1 MPTVLVARVAVSLR
15 AFDTN
20 STCAKNVRR
29 NEGIYGKRYQTESAG
44 AHFQTG
50 NRRREL
56 MRPEYLRL
64 GLTIGQGQP
73 RILMYLLTEDGCS
86 QREIAE
92 NCHLDVTTLSRTLDR
107 LAEKGL
113 LERRINPQSR
123 RECQIFLTEE
133 GRKTAAEVCSCF
145 RETEKK
151 MCSGLTE
158 KELEALDAGICR
170 MLENLTEA

>member
-1 MPTVLVARVAVSLR
+1 MLVVRVAVSLR
-15 AFDTN
+15 ALDTKLDMRKK
-20 STCAKNVRR
+20 TCAEMREYMEKDIRQSLQEHIFR
-29 NEGIYGKRYQTESAG
+29 LE
-44 AHFQTG
+44 

-92 NCHLDVTTLSRTLDR
+92 NCHLDVTTLAHAGPAGGKR
-107 LAEKGL
+107 A

-133 GRKTAAEVCSCF
+133 GRKTAAEVCSAF
-145 RETEKK
+145 AKRKKK
-151 MCSGLTE
+151 MCSG
-158 KELEALDAGICR
+158 
-170 MLENLTEA
+170 

>member
-1 MPTVLVARVAVSLR
+1 MEKDIRQSLQEHIFR
-15 AFDTN
+15 L
-20 STCAKNVRR
+20 
-29 NEGIYGKRYQTESAG
+29 E
-44 AHFQTG
+44 

-107 LAEKGL
+107 MAEKGL

-133 GRKTAAEVCSCF
+133 GRETAAEVCSCF

-151 MCSGLTE
+151 M
-158 KELEALDAGICR
+158 
-170 MLENLTEA
+170 

>member
-1 MPTVLVARVAVSLR
+1 MEKDIRQSLQEHIFR
-15 AFDTN
+15 L
-20 STCAKNVRR
+20 
-29 NEGIYGKRYQTESAG
+29 E
-44 AHFQTG
+44 

-113 LERRINPQSR
+113 LEAHQSTVASGVPDLSDR
-123 RECQIFLTEE
+123 GGKGDGSRGLQLLSRN
-133 GRKTAAEVCSCF
+133 G
-145 RETEKK
+145 KK
-151 MCSGLTE
+151 DVQR
-158 KELEALDAGICR
+158 AD
-170 MLENLTEA
+170 

>member
-1 MPTVLVARVAVSLR
+1 MGAEELAAALESGAEVESL
-15 AFDTN
+15 
-20 STCAKNVRR
+20 
-29 NEGIYGKRYQTESAG
+29 YQTIYQSEGS
-44 AHFQTG
+44 
-50 NRRREL
+50 
-56 MRPEYLRL
+56 
-64 GLTIGQGQP
+64 
-73 RILMYLLTEDGCS
+73 
-86 QREIAE
+86 EIK
-92 NCHLDVTTLSRTLDR
+92 LLDR

-133 GRKTAAEVCSCF
+133 GRETAAEVCSCF

>member
-1 MPTVLVARVAVSLR
+1 MQSKRLISMKCTGFHLLRIIPTVHNCVFRQA
-15 AFDTN
+15 DIYI
-20 STCAKNVRR
+20 
-29 NEGIYGKRYQTESAG
+29 GYGKHHKLQNIS
-44 AHFQTG
+44 
-50 NRRREL
+50 NRVWNRK
-56 MRPEYLRL
+56 
-64 GLTIGQGQP
+64 
-73 RILMYLLTEDGCS
+73 
-86 QREIAE
+86 IAE

-133 GRKTAAEVCSCF
+133 GRETAAEVCSCF

-158 KELEALDAGICR
+158 KELKALDAGICR

>member
-1 MPTVLVARVAVSLR
+1 MEKDIRQSLQEHIFR
-15 AFDTN
+15 L
-20 STCAKNVRR
+20 
-29 NEGIYGKRYQTESAG
+29 E
-44 AHFQTG
+44 

-113 LERRINPQSR
+113 LERSASGCGTGLSWTCHDLSGKDRTGLLCYQPDRAFLSKDGYRI
-123 RECQIFLTEE
+123 
-133 GRKTAAEVCSCF
+133 
-145 RETEKK
+145 
-151 MCSGLTE
+151 
-158 KELEALDAGICR
+158 
-170 MLENLTEA
+170 

>member
-1 MPTVLVARVAVSLR
+1 MKKVLILEDEVNIRSFVVINLKR
-15 AFDTN
+15 AGYD
-20 STCAKNVRR
+20 AI
-29 NEGIYGKRYQTESAG
+29 EAG
-44 AHFQTG
+44 TG
-50 NRRREL
+50 QE
-56 MRPEYLRL
+56 
-64 GLTIGQGQP
+64 
-73 RILMYLLTEDGCS
+73 
-86 QREIAE
+86 A
-92 NCHLDVTTLSRTLDR
+92 LDR

-133 GRKTAAEVCSCF
+133 GRETAAEVCSCF

>member
-1 MPTVLVARVAVSLR
+1 MEKDIRQSLQEHIFR
-15 AFDTN
+15 L
-20 STCAKNVRR
+20 
-29 NEGIYGKRYQTESAG
+29 E
-44 AHFQTG
+44 

-107 LAEKGL
+107 LAEKGFWSGAS
-113 LERRINPQSR
+113 IHSR
-123 RECQIFLTEE
+123 VGSARSF
-133 GRKTAAEVCSCF
+133 
-145 RETEKK
+145 
-151 MCSGLTE
+151 
-158 KELEALDAGICR
+158 
-170 MLENLTEA
+170 

>member
-1 MPTVLVARVAVSLR
+1 MEKISDRVCQEHIFRL
-15 AFDTN
+15 
-20 STCAKNVRR
+20 
-29 NEGIYGKRYQTESAG
+29 E
-44 AHFQTG
+44 

-133 GRKTAAEVCSCF
+133 GRETAAEVCSCF

-158 KELEALDAGICR
+158 KELEALEPESGGAGKFDRSLKKTGILIKSLYTYPPP
-170 MLENLTEA
+170 MFYKAAGFMIS

>member
-1 MPTVLVARVAVSLR
+1 MEKDIRQSLQEHIFR
-15 AFDTN
+15 L
-20 STCAKNVRR
+20 
-29 NEGIYGKRYQTESAG
+29 E
-44 AHFQTG
+44 

-73 RILMYLLTEDGCS
+73 WILMYLLTEDGCS

-113 LERRINPQSR
+113 LAHQS
-123 RECQIFLTEE
+123 TV
-133 GRKTAAEVCSCF
+133 A
-145 RETEKK
+145 
-151 MCSGLTE
+151 SGVPDLSDRGG
-158 KELEALDAGICR
+158 KGDGSRGL
-170 MLENLTEA
+170 

>member
-1 MPTVLVARVAVSLR
+1 MEKDIRQSLQEHIFR
-15 AFDTN
+15 L
-20 STCAKNVRR
+20 
-29 NEGIYGKRYQTESAG
+29 E
-44 AHFQTG
+44 

-86 QREIAE
+86 QR
-92 NCHLDVTTLSRTLDR
+92 TLDR

-133 GRKTAAEVCSCF
+133 GRETAAEVCSCF

>member
-1 MPTVLVARVAVSLR
+1 MEKDIRQSLQEHIFR
-15 AFDTN
+15 L
-20 STCAKNVRR
+20 
-29 NEGIYGKRYQTESAG
+29 E
-44 AHFQTG
+44 

-86 QREIAE
+86 QREIVE

-107 LAEKGL
+107 MA
-113 LERRINPQSR
+113 
-123 RECQIFLTEE
+123 EE
-133 GRKTAAEVCSCF
+133 GRETAAEVCSCF

>member
-1 MPTVLVARVAVSLR
+1 MEKDIRQSLQEHIFR
-15 AFDTN
+15 L
-20 STCAKNVRR
+20 
-29 NEGIYGKRYQTESAG
+29 E
-44 AHFQTG
+44 

-113 LERRINPQSR
+113 LERHQSTVASGVPDLFDR
-123 RECQIFLTEE
+123 GGKGDGSRGLQLLSRN
-133 GRKTAAEVCSCF
+133 G
-145 RETEKK
+145 KK
-151 MCSGLTE
+151 DVQR
-158 KELEALDAGICR
+158 AD
-170 MLENLTEA
+170 

>member
-1 MPTVLVARVAVSLR
+1 MEKDIRQSLQEHIFR
-15 AFDTN
+15 L
-20 STCAKNVRR
+20 
-29 NEGIYGKRYQTESAG
+29 E
-44 AHFQTG
+44 

-107 LAEKGL
+107 LAEKNDFQEPILNRMVLEEL
-113 LERRINPQSR
+113 LAELPEKERSLISLRYFQD
-123 RECQIFLTEE
+123 
-133 GRKTAAEVCSCF
+133 KTQTQVAEVLGISQVQVS
-145 RETEKK
+145 RLEKK
-151 MCSGLTE
+151 ILR
-158 KELEALDAGICR
+158 KLRAKL
-170 MLENLTEA
+170 

>member
-1 MPTVLVARVAVSLR
+1 M
-15 AFDTN
+15 
-20 STCAKNVRR
+20 
-29 NEGIYGKRYQTESAG
+29 
-44 AHFQTG
+44 
-50 NRRREL
+50 
-56 MRPEYLRL
+56 
-64 GLTIGQGQP
+64 
-73 RILMYLLTEDGCS
+73 
-86 QREIAE
+86 
-92 NCHLDVTTLSRTLDR
+92 
-107 LAEKGL
+107 
-113 LERRINPQSR
+113 ERRINPQSR

>member
-1 MPTVLVARVAVSLR
+1 MREYMEKDIRQSLQEHIFR
-15 AFDTN
+15 L
-20 STCAKNVRR
+20 
-29 NEGIYGKRYQTESAG
+29 E
-44 AHFQTG
+44 

-107 LAEKGL
+107 LAEKRASGAAH
-113 LERRINPQSR
+113 QSTVASGVPDLFDR
-123 RECQIFLTEE
+123 GGKGDGSR
-133 GRKTAAEVCSCF
+133 GTAAAF
-145 RETEKK
+145 AKRKK
-151 MCSGLTE
+151 RC
-158 KELEALDAGICR
+158 AAG
-170 MLENLTEA
+170 

>member
-1 MPTVLVARVAVSLR
+1 
-15 AFDTN
+15 
-20 STCAKNVRR
+20 
-29 NEGIYGKRYQTESAG
+29 
-44 AHFQTG
+44 
-50 NRRREL
+50 
-56 MRPEYLRL
+56 
-64 GLTIGQGQP
+64 
-73 RILMYLLTEDGCS
+73 MYLLTEDGCS

-170 MLENLTEA
+170 MLGNLTEA

>member
-1 MPTVLVARVAVSLR
+1 MEKDIRQSLQEHIFR
-15 AFDTN
+15 L
-20 STCAKNVRR
+20 
-29 NEGIYGKRYQTESAG
+29 E
-44 AHFQTG
+44 

-64 GLTIGQGQP
+64 GVT
-73 RILMYLLTEDGCS
+73 ILMYLLTEDGCS

>member
-1 MPTVLVARVAVSLR
+1 MEKDIRQSLQEHIFR
-15 AFDTN
+15 L
-20 STCAKNVRR
+20 
-29 NEGIYGKRYQTESAG
+29 E
-44 AHFQTG
+44 

-64 GLTIGQGQP
+64 GLTIGQ
-73 RILMYLLTEDGCS
+73 
-86 QREIAE
+86 
-92 NCHLDVTTLSRTLDR
+92 RTLDR

-170 MLENLTEA
+170 MLGNLTEA

>member
-1 MPTVLVARVAVSLR
+1 MEKDIRQSLQEHIFR
-15 AFDTN
+15 L
-20 STCAKNVRR
+20 
-29 NEGIYGKRYQTESAG
+29 E
-44 AHFQTG
+44 

-133 GRKTAAEVCSCF
+133 GRETAAEVCSCF
-145 RETEKK
+145 RECTVIHQERQ
-151 MCSGLTE
+151 MG
-158 KELEALDAGICR
+158 
-170 MLENLTEA
+170 N

>member
-1 MPTVLVARVAVSLR
+1 MEKDIRQSLQEHIFR
-15 AFDTN
+15 L
-20 STCAKNVRR
+20 
-29 NEGIYGKRYQTESAG
+29 E
-44 AHFQTG
+44 

-107 LAEKGL
+107 LAEKGFWSGVS
-113 LERRINPQSR
+113 IHSR
-123 RECQIFLTEE
+123 VGSARSF
-133 GRKTAAEVCSCF
+133 
-145 RETEKK
+145 
-151 MCSGLTE
+151 
-158 KELEALDAGICR
+158 
-170 MLENLTEA
+170 

>member
-1 MPTVLVARVAVSLR
+1 MEKDIRQSLQEHIFR
-15 AFDTN
+15 L
-20 STCAKNVRR
+20 
-29 NEGIYGKRYQTESAG
+29 E
-44 AHFQTG
+44 

-133 GRKTAAEVCSCF
+133 GRKTVAEVCSCF

-158 KELEALDAGICR
+158 KELEALVLPTGEGPRQLLPEKESGKLLSAQELVGTLR
-170 MLENLTEA
+170 RW

>member
-1 MPTVLVARVAVSLR
+1 MEKDIRQSLQEHIFR
-15 AFDTN
+15 L
-20 STCAKNVRR
+20 
-29 NEGIYGKRYQTESAG
+29 E
-44 AHFQTG
+44 

-107 LAEKGL
+107 LVFPSKISPVRKL
-113 LERRINPQSR
+113 NRRIW
-123 RECQIFLTEE
+123 LGAT
-133 GRKTAAEVCSCF
+133 
-145 RETEKK
+145 
-151 MCSGLTE
+151 
-158 KELEALDAGICR
+158 
-170 MLENLTEA
+170 

>member
-1 MPTVLVARVAVSLR
+1 MEKDIRQSLQEHIFR
-15 AFDTN
+15 L
-20 STCAKNVRR
+20 
-29 NEGIYGKRYQTESAG
+29 E
-44 AHFQTG
+44 

-158 KELEALDAGICR
+158 KELEALDAG
-170 MLENLTEA
+170 MLPDAGKFDRSLKKTGILIKSLYTYPPPMFYKAADL

>member
-1 MPTVLVARVAVSLR
+1 MEKDIRQSLQEHIFR
-15 AFDTN
+15 L
-20 STCAKNVRR
+20 
-29 NEGIYGKRYQTESAG
+29 E
-44 AHFQTG
+44 

-73 RILMYLLTEDGCS
+73 RILM
-86 QREIAE
+86 
-92 NCHLDVTTLSRTLDR
+92 RTLDR